1 MHAPAPTCQG
11 PHWVS
16 VAEEVEEG
24 WSDYTAG
31 LCDFGPLVTS
41 LCLSFL
47 NCEVEI
53 QQLLIIG
60 LL

>member
-31 LCDFGPLVTS
+31 LCDFGPLVTFS
-41 LCLSFL
+41 VPQFP
-47 NCEVEI
+47 
-53 QQLLIIG
+53 QL
-60 LL
+60 